1 MDRPRGTAPSRTRSP
16 RRGLWVFLF
25 LVAGLPALFSA
36 MVLPFSPSQAL
47 PWVLVSWAI
56 VALSGYRIWRIDHP
70 GESARYEVSWR
81 AKGLLTV
88 VGVGVVTLALQ
99 LAWVWV
105 VAAAIVVGSIFL
117 VIYAVANR
125 NPGAG
130 PAAPVVS
137 QDDPPGRT

>member
-1 MDRPRGTAPSRTRSP
+1 M
-16 RRGLWVFLF
+16 
-25 LVAGLPALFSA
+25 AGLPAVFSA

-81 AKGLLTV
+81 VKSLLTA
-88 VGVGVVTLALQ
+88 VGIGVITLALQ
-99 LAWVWV
+99 FVLQFVWVWA
-105 VAAAIVVGSIFL
+105 VAAAIVVCSIFL

-125 NPGAG
+125 NPGPG
-130 PAAPVVS
+130 PAAPVFS
-137 QDDPPGRT
+137 HDDPPART